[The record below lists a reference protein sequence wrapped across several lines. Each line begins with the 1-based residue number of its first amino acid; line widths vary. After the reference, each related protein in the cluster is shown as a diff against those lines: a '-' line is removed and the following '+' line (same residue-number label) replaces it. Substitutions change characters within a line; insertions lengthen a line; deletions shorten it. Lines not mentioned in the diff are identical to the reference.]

1 MKYVFFGNLAEPYI
15 AKCDSIIDAVDWFYM
30 EANGIAIGFRPEY
43 LTIRG
48 MKVARMMV
56 VCRKNDGSLNKDYV
70 YAVPFY
76 GLSRLKHLIK

>member
-30 EANGIAIGFRPEY
+30 EANGIAVGFRPEY

-48 MKVARMMV
+48 MKVARMRTL
-56 VCRKNDGSLNKDYV
+56 CNRNGALNKGFV
-70 YAVPFY
+70 YAVPFK
-76 GLSRLKHLIK
+76 GISRIKHLL

>member
-1 MKYVFFGNLAEPYI
+1 MRYIFLGNLCEPYNVE
-15 AKCDSIIDAVDWFYM
+15 CENIIDAVDWFYM
-30 EANGIAIGFRPEY
+30 EANGIAVGFRPEY

-48 MKVARMMV
+48 MKVACMETV
-56 VCRKNDGSLNKDYV
+56 TRKNDGSLNKGIV

>member
-15 AKCDSIIDAVDWFYM
+15 AKCDSIIDAIDWFYM

-43 LTIRG
+43 IVMRG
-48 MKVARMMV
+48 MKVARMETLT
-56 VCRKNDGSLNKDYV
+56 RKKDGNLNKGIV